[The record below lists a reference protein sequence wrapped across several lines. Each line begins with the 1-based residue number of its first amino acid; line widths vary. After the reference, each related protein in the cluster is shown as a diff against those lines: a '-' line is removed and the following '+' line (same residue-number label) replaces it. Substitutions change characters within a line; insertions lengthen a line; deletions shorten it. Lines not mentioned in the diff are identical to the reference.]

1 MSFLTKKH
9 LPRRTFLR
17 GVGVTMALPLLD
29 SMVPAQTPLSR
40 TAAKPTLRAG
50 FVYVPHGTILAR
62 WTPIGEGANFKF
74 SPILTPLESFRE
86 QLTVV
91 TGCAINAENGHAI
104 SNSMWLNG
112 VRPAHGTEIR
122 SGTTIDQLIAAKIGQ
137 DTTYPSLE
145 MATED
150 HSTELGSCGG
160 DYACAYMNTI
170 SWRNPTTPNPME
182 LNPRVV
188 FERLF
193 GGDGATPEQRAARLQ
208 DNLSLLDG
216 ISQSAKDLSKGL
228 DAKDKARLTDYLD
241 NVREI
246 ERRISQAEKKST
258 ESTVAAPDTPA
269 GVPDSFEEHV
279 KLMYDLWAIAFQ
291 GDITR
296 VATFMMARE
305 LSTRTYPQIGVPD
318 GHHPVS
324 HHQNVPERI
333 DQHAKIN
340 TYHVGLFAQ
349 FLDKLRRTPD
359 GNGNLL
365 EHSMIMYG
373 SGMSNGN
380 VHSHDILPALI
391 AGNAAGRLPGNRHV
405 KAPLMTP
412 LSNLLVS
419 VLDKAEVHV
428 DKLGDSTGRIEI
440 A

>member
-1 MSFLTKKH
+1 MTFIAKKH
-9 LPRRTFLR
+9 ISRRTLLR
-17 GVGVTMALPLLD
+17 GAGAAVALPFLD
-29 SMVPAQTPLSR
+29 SMAPAQTRVPR
-40 TAAKPTLRAG
+40 GTLRAG
-50 FVYVPHGTILAR
+50 FVYVPHGTILPQ
-62 WTPIGEGANFKF
+62 WTPIGDGADFKF
-74 SPILTPLESFRE
+74 SRILKPLEPFRDR
-86 QLTVV
+86 LTVV

-122 SGTTIDQLIAAKIGQ
+122 SGTTVDQLIAAKIGQ

-145 MATED
+145 LATED
-150 HSTELGSCGG
+150 HSAELGSCGG

-193 GGDGATPEQRAARLQ
+193 GGDGATPEERAARLK

-216 ISQSAKDLSKGL
+216 VTASARTLSVSLDPKDR
-228 DAKDKARLTDYLD
+228 ARLTDYLD

-246 ERRISQAEKKST
+246 ERRIAQAEKKSS
-258 ESTVAAPDTPA
+258 ENELAAPDTPA
-269 GVPDSFEEHV
+269 GIPDSFEEHV
-279 KLMYDLWAIAFQ
+279 KLMFDLWALAFQ

-296 VATFMMARE
+296 VTTFMMARE
-305 LSTRTYPQIGVPD
+305 LSTRTYPQIGVAE

-324 HHQNVPERI
+324 HHQNVPEQI
-333 DQHAKIN
+333 EKHAKIN
-340 TYHVGLFAQ
+340 TYHITLLAG
-349 FLDKLRRTPD
+349 FLEKLRNTPD
-359 GNGNLL
+359 GDGNLL
-365 EHSMIMYG
+365 DHSMILYG

-391 AGNAAGRLPGNRHV
+391 AGGAAGRLKGNRHV

-412 LSNLLVS
+412 LANLLVGL
-419 VLDKAEVHV
+419 LDKAGVPADH
-428 DKLGDSTGRIEI
+428 LGDSNGRIDV
-440 A
+440 